1 MRSGMIHKAVLVL
14 GYVLVA
20 VAIAACG
27 STPDP
32 TPAPTPDTEA
42 TVQARL
48 NEERAT
54 EATVEARAQAM
65 AKKILGS
72 ILGVASIPNRWLNR
86 LELRDTIDVIS
97 RDLHSISKGS
107 RFELSHIALR
117 HRYPPA

>member
-1 MRSGMIHKAVLVL
+1 MIHKAVLVL

-32 TPAPTPDTEA
+32 TPAPTPDT
-42 TVQARL
+42 
-48 NEERAT
+48 
-54 EATVEARAQAM
+54 EARAQAM

-107 RFELSHIALR
+107 RFELSHTALR